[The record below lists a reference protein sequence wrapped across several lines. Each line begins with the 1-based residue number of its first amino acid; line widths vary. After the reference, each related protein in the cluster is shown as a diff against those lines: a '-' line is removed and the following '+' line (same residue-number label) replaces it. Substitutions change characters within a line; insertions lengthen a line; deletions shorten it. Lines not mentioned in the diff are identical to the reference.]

1 MSSNERT
8 NGRTIEGTD
17 KLKKVSIAVET
28 LQKGKSDRVD
38 NIPAELLQVDEKITT
53 DVLTHVCNK
62 IRVWLFKANDVV
74 CYIF

>member
-17 KLKKVSIAVET
+17 KQKKVSIAVET
-28 LQKGKSDRVD
+28 LQKGKSARVD
-38 NIPAELLQVDEKITT
+38 NIPAELVQVDEEITT

-62 IRVWLFKANDVV
+62 IRVWMFKANDVV
-74 CYIF
+74 G